1 MRRCCF
7 LSMDD
12 LGSYVSDDELAV
24 PPLHDLGWQVDTV
37 SWRDK
42 TVDWND
48 FEAVI
53 IRTPWDYQRDPEAF
67 LAVLETIEASSARLE
82 NSLSIVKWNLNK
94 GYLRELEAKGAYI
107 VPTIWRE
114 KGIAEADVRE
124 WLAHFDVEEVV
135 VKPTVSATAEFTYRL
150 TGFKPELTEIFAE
163 REYMVQPFMPNIV
176 DEGEY
181 SLFYFSGE
189 YSHTILKA
197 PKPLDFRV
205 QEEHGGIITAVR
217 PSEKI
222 IDTARNVF
230 DLISPAPLYARID
243 LVRDARDDFAL
254 MELELIE
261 PALYFRMD
269 EESPARFATAFDKS
283 MRRLNANV

>member
-12 LGSYVSDDELAV
+12 LSGYVSDDELAI
-24 PPLHDLGWQVDTV
+24 PRLGELGWQVDTV

-53 IRTPWDYQRDPEAF
+53 IRTPWDYQRDPGAF
-67 LAVLETIEASSARLE
+67 LDVLATIDASSARLE
-82 NSLSIVKWNLNK
+82 NPIDIVKWNLNK
-94 GYLRELEAKGAYI
+94 GYLRELEANGTYI

-114 KGIAEADVRE
+114 KGVVESDVSE
-124 WLAHFDVEEVV
+124 WLERFGTGEVV
-135 VKPTVSATAEFTYRL
+135 IKPTVSATAEFTYRL
-150 TGFKPELTEIFAE
+150 TEFKPQLTEIFAG

-176 DEGEY
+176 TEGEY

-205 QEEHGGIITAVR
+205 QEEHGGIITAVK

-222 IDTARNVF
+222 IDTARSVF
-230 DLISPAPLYARID
+230 ELISPAPLYARID
-243 LVRDARDDFAL
+243 LVRDASDNFAL

-269 EESPARFATAFDKS
+269 EDSPARFARAFDK
-283 MRRLNANV
+283 MMGGANANA

>member
-24 PPLHDLGWQVDTV
+24 DPLRKLGWQVDTV

-42 TVDWND
+42 SIDWND
-48 FEAVI
+48 YEAVI

-67 LAVLETIEASSARLE
+67 LNVLETIDASSARLE
-82 NSLSIVKWNLNK
+82 NPIGIVKWNLNK
-94 GYLRELEAKGAYI
+94 GYLRDLEARGVNI
-107 VPTIWRE
+107 VPTAWKE
-114 KGIAEADVRE
+114 KGIAEPDVRG
-124 WLAHFDVEEVV
+124 WLELFKTDEVV
-135 VKPTVSATAEFTYRL
+135 IKPTVSATAEFTYRL
-150 TGFKPELTEIFAE
+150 TGFEPVLTEIFVD

-176 DEGEY
+176 TEGEY
-181 SLFYFSGE
+181 SLFYFNGE
-189 YSHTILKA
+189 YSHTILKT
-197 PKPLDFRV
+197 PKARDFRV
-205 QEEHGGIITAVR
+205 QEEHGGIITAVK

-222 IDTARNVF
+222 VDAAQTVF
-230 DLISPAPLYARID
+230 NLITPLPLYARID
-243 LVRDARDDFAL
+243 LVRDARDNFAL

-269 EESPARFATAFDKS
+269 DGSPARFARAFDKM
-283 MRRLNANV
+283 MRESNANA